1 MILRG
6 VKFCTVWYYSESD
19 DKIWGESSAQYDT
32 AQSQVPRSIILHGVN
47 GHFLKLLHRPL
58 KGQCHRNKYKFRLC
72 SKKATFSFLRQCSR
86 ITFFFTPS
94 SMILREVS
102 FFHTSKLRISQR
114 KRNQIRKYFNPL
126 VSNRRWVEWWK
137 QLEVENVVGLSL

>member
-1 MILRG
+1 MVSVFTEIFIFFRISMQLRAESNCAESIIKMILRG
-6 VKFCTVWYYSESD
+6 VTLYCM
-19 DKIWGESSAQYDT
+19 
-32 AQSQVPRSIILHGVN
+32 RGVN

-72 SKKATFSFLRQCSR
+72 SKKATFLFLRQCSR